1 MPPFPTLIG
10 PSASGASRVAD
21 SERTVG
27 FYLAKNGPSAN
38 FPASL
43 LPLPGLSLLG
53 AVNEGPG
60 RGVWAQDGRCLRV
73 ASYRLYEVDNAWAHT
88 LIGSVNLD
96 SNPAQ
101 LVSNG
106 DAGRQV
112 LVKSGRKLY
121 VFDLDSLVFS
131 GPIQIG
137 GTDIDAD
144 FVGYLD
150 NRFLALDVA
159 LSALRCSALND
170 GLTWSALSF
179 VQRSTAGDRWKS
191 MLVCG
196 AYIYLYGSETTDVY
210 YDGAD
215 PPMPYIPVPG
225 AVIPVGI
232 AAGSSAADLKGV
244 PIWLA
249 QTAAGGMSLVKG
261 NGTGL
266 PTPISDDAFDTL
278 VKAYSTVAD
287 AEASVLEYRGH
298 ALYKLS
304 FPTARATWVYD
315 GTTGALTEWPY
326 WNGTQGREEASLE
339 LHHASVFGS
348 LICDDR
354 MTGNLYAVDGDTYT
368 DNGATIRRV
377 RRVPIPKLTADNFWI
392 FLQELELFMDAG
404 VGVQTGADEATVP
417 GSDPTVALRISRD
430 GGNTWGHEITLSV
443 GAIGDYFTR
452 VLVQQLGRFR
462 DGFGVIELVFT
473 DPVPYRLHGGSF
485 QAKRGAR

>member
-1 MPPFPTLIG
+1 MPPFPTLVG
-10 PSASGASRVAD
+10 PSASGTSRLAN

-38 FPASL
+38 FPVSL

-53 AVNEGPG
+53 TVPEGPG

-73 ASYRLYEVDNAWAHT
+73 AGYRLFEVDNVWAHT
-88 LIGSVNLD
+88 LIGAVNLD
-96 SNPAQ
+96 GQPAQ

-106 DAGRQV
+106 DIGRQV
-112 LVKSGRKLY
+112 LIKSGRTLY
-121 VFDLDSLVFS
+121 LFDLDTNVLS

-137 GTDIDAD
+137 VTDIAAD
-144 FVGYLD
+144 FIGYL
-150 NRFLALDVA
+150 NARFLALDTA
-159 LSALRCSALND
+159 QSILRCSPLNS
-170 GLTWSALSF
+170 GASPWSALSQT
-179 VQRSTAGDRWKS
+179 QRSTAGDRWKS

-215 PPMPYIPVPG
+215 PPMPYIPVAG

-232 AAGSSAADLKGV
+232 SDAVHSAAVLKGV

-249 QTAAGGMSLVKG
+249 QTAAGGLSLVKG

-266 PTPISDDAFDTL
+266 PTPISDDAFETI

-326 WNGTQGREEASLE
+326 WNGQQGREEAHLG
-339 LHHASVFGS
+339 LHHASVFGA
-348 LICDDR
+348 LICDNR
-354 MTGNLYAVDGDTYT
+354 MTGDLYEVDGEVYT
-368 DNGATIRRV
+368 DNGATIRRM
-377 RRVPIPKLTADNFWI
+377 RRVPIPKLTDANYWI
-392 FLQELELFMDAG
+392 FLREFELFMD
-404 VGVQTGADEATVP
+404 TGIGLSVAEGAP
-417 GSDPTVALRISRD
+417 GYDPQVLLRISRD
-430 GGNTWGHEITLSV
+430 GGQTWGHEISIAAGKL
-443 GAIGDYFTR
+443 GEYFER
-452 VLVQQLGRFR
+452 VLKKQLGRFR

-473 DPVPYRLHGGSF
+473 DPVRYALHGGSF
-485 QAKRGAR
+485 QAKQGTR